1 MDIAF
6 ETEEL
11 NELLHEFLNI
21 GEMMLRA
28 GAEIKRVE
36 DTIVRMGI
44 AYGATKM
51 NVFVITSSIV
61 VTMAFSDGRKVTQT
75 RRIMEESGTDFE
87 KLEALNKLSRICCEK
102 TLSINELR
110 KEIEYLNKKPSQSQI
125 LLGSVLASGS
135 FAIFFGGAVW
145 DGISAAAF
153 GLFICFLQKK
163 IKPICPNNV
172 IFNLLCSFLTG
183 VGICLFSKCCP
194 FVHAD
199 KIMIGDI
206 MLLIPGIAM
215 TNSVRDILVG
225 DTISGVMRLIESLLW
240 AGSIACGFMLAI
252 RLIGG

>member
-163 IKPICPNNV
+163 IKPVCPNNV

>member
-153 GLFICFLQKK
+153 GLFICFLQNK
-163 IKPICPNNV
+163 IKPVCPNNV

>member
-1 MDIAF
+1 MLKSISLDIFCRMNTGVYNFMDIAF

-36 DTIVRMGI
+36 DTIMRMGI

-61 VTMAFSDGRKVTQT
+61 VTMAFSDGRKITQT
-75 RRIMEESGTDFE
+75 RRIMEESGTDFK
-87 KLEALNKLSRICCEK
+87 KLEALNELSRTCCEK
-102 TLSINELR
+102 ILSINELK
-110 KEIEYLNKKPSQSQI
+110 KEIEYLNKESSESQI

-135 FAIFFGGAVW
+135 FAIFFGGTVW
-145 DGISAAAF
+145 DGVCAAAF

-163 IKPICPNNV
+163 LKPICPNNV

-183 VGICLFSKCCP
+183 VGICLFAKWCT

-199 KIMIGDI
+199 KIMI
-206 MLLIPGIAM
+206 
-215 TNSVRDILVG
+215 
-225 DTISGVMRLIESLLW
+225 
-240 AGSIACGFMLAI
+240 
-252 RLIGG
+252 